1 MKTQIMIL
9 VEVDN
14 ANINYSNLVAY
25 TKSEIISYFGTRNA
39 FNPYQSWANIVV
51 TSEVTQDDINELIQK
66 IDNPSVRLLAIK
78 TYDESTRING
88 DIIDL
93 T

>member
-25 TKSEIISYFGTRNA
+25 TKSEIISYFGTKNS
-39 FNPYQSWANIVV
+39 FNPSQSWANIIV
-51 TSEVTQDDINELIQK
+51 TSDVTQEDIDELIKQ

-78 TYDESTRING
+78 AYDESTRLSG

>member
-14 ANINYSNLVAY
+14 PNINCSHLVACA
-25 TKSEIISYFGTRNA
+25 KSEIISYFGTKNA
-39 FNPYQSWANIVV
+39 LNPFPSWTNVIV
-51 TSEVTQDDINELIQK
+51 TSEVTQEDIDAIIQR
-66 IDNPSVRLLAIK
+66 IDNSSVRLLAIK
-78 TYDESTRING
+78 AYDESSRIIG

>member
-9 VEVDN
+9 VEVGN
-14 ANINYSNLVAY
+14 PNINYSTLVTYA
-25 TKSEIISYFGTRNA
+25 KSEITSYFGTKNT
-39 FNPYQSWANIVV
+39 FNPFPSWTNMVI
-51 TSEVTQDDINELIQK
+51 TSEVTQDDINELIK
-66 IDNPSVRLLAIK
+66 RIDNPSVSLLAIK
-78 TYDESTRING
+78 ACDESSRFNG

>member
-25 TKSEIISYFGTRNA
+25 TKSEIISYFGTKNS
-39 FNPYQSWANIVV
+39 FNPSQSWANIIV
-51 TSEVTQDDINELIQK
+51 TSEVTQEDIDELIK
-66 IDNPSVRLLAIK
+66 RIDNPSVRLLAIK
-78 TYDESTRING
+78 ACDESTRFSG
-88 DIIDL
+88 DMIDL

>member
-1 MKTQIMIL
+1 MIL

-14 ANINYSNLVAY
+14 PNINYSNLVAY
-25 TKSEIISYFGTRNA
+25 TKSEIISYFGTRNS
-39 FNPYQSWANIVV
+39 FNPSSSWANIVV
-51 TSEVTQDDINELIQK
+51 TSEVTQDDINELIK
-66 IDNPSVRLLAIK
+66 RIDNPSVSLLAIK
-78 TYDESTRING
+78 AYDESSRFNG

>member
-14 ANINYSNLVAY
+14 PNINYSTLIAY
-25 TKSEIISYFGTRNA
+25 TKTEIISYFGTKNA
-39 FNPYQSWANIVV
+39 VNVSPSWANIVV
-51 TSEVTQDDINELIQK
+51 TSEVTQGDIDELIK
-66 IDNPSVRLLAIK
+66 RIDNPSIRLLAI
-78 TYDESTRING
+78 TAYEGSARING
-88 DIIDL
+88 DILDL

>member
-14 ANINYSNLVAY
+14 PNINYSTLVAY

-39 FNPYQSWANIVV
+39 FNVSQSWANVIVNG
-51 TSEVTQDDINELIQK
+51 EVIQADIDELIK
-66 IDNPSVRLLAIK
+66 RIDNSSVRLLAI
-78 TYDESTRING
+78 TAYDESARIKG
-88 DIIDL
+88 DILDL

>member
-25 TKSEIISYFGTRNA
+25 TKSEIISYFGIKNS
-39 FNPYQSWANIVV
+39 FNPSQSWANIVV
-51 TSEVTQDDINELIQK
+51 TSEVTQDDINELIK
-66 IDNPSVRLLAIK
+66 RIDNPSIRLLAIK
-78 TYDESTRING
+78 AYDESDRING
-88 DIIDL
+88 DILDL

>member
-9 VEVDN
+9 VEVGN
-14 ANINYSNLVAY
+14 SNINYSNLVAY
-25 TKSEIISYFGTRNA
+25 TKSEIISYFGTRNS
-39 FNPYQSWANIVV
+39 FNLFPSWANITV
-51 TSEVTQDDINELIQK
+51 TSEVTQDDINELIK
-66 IDNPSVRLLAIK
+66 RIDNSAIRLLAIK
-78 TYDESTRING
+78 AHDESDRISG

>member
-39 FNPYQSWANIVV
+39 FNPSQAWANIVV
-51 TSEVTQDDINELIQK
+51 TSEVTQDDIDALITK

-78 TYDESTRING
+78 AYDESTRING

>member
-1 MKTQIMIL
+1 MKAQIMIL

-14 ANINYSNLVAY
+14 QNINYSNLVAY
-25 TKSEIISYFGTRNA
+25 TKAEIISYFGTRNS
-39 FNPYQSWANIVV
+39 FNPFPSWANIIV
-51 TSEVTQDDINELIQK
+51 TSEVTQDDIDELIK
-66 IDNPSVRLLAIK
+66 RIDNSAVRLLAIK
-78 TYDESTRING
+78 THDESDQISG

>member
-1 MKTQIMIL
+1 MIL

-14 ANINYSNLVAY
+14 ANINYSNVVAY
-25 TKSEIISYFGTRNA
+25 TKSEIISYFGTRNS
-39 FNPYQSWANIVV
+39 FNPSQSWANIVV
-51 TSEVTQDDINELIQK
+51 TSEVTQDDINALITK
-66 IDNPSVRLLAIK
+66 IDNPSIRLLAIK
-78 TYDESTRING
+78 AYDETSQING

>member
-1 MKTQIMIL
+1 MIL

-14 ANINYSNLVAY
+14 SNNSYSNLVAY
-25 TKSEIISYFGTRNA
+25 TKAEIISYFGTRNA
-39 FNPYQSWANIVV
+39 FNPSQSWANIVV
-51 TSEVTQDDINELIQK
+51 NSEVTQDDINELIQK
-66 IDNPSVRLLAIK
+66 IDNPSIRLLAIK
-78 TYDESTRING
+78 AYDESDRISG

>member
-1 MKTQIMIL
+1 MIL
-9 VEVDN
+9 VEVDDS
-14 ANINYSNLVAY
+14 NINYSNLVAY

-78 TYDESTRING
+78 AYDESTRING

>member
-1 MKTQIMIL
+1 MIL

-25 TKSEIISYFGTRNA
+25 TKSEIISYFGTKNS
-39 FNPYQSWANIVV
+39 FNPSQSWANIIV
-51 TSEVTQDDINELIQK
+51 TSDVTQEDIDELIK
-66 IDNPSVRLLAIK
+66 RIDNPSVRLLAIK
-78 TYDESTRING
+78 AYDESTRING
-88 DIIDL
+88 DIVDL